1 MYEIDDEQF
10 WINYEKKSY
19 LDIFYIRNKVWRSLI
34 TARPPIGARN
44 EMMKKEN
51 PFPNNKNML
60 YFNIPFC
67 ASRCSFCLYYTKNYE
82 SELVDKYLNALEKEV
97 EAISN
102 TEYVKSTRFECVYFG
117 GGTPSLLNESQ
128 IDRVADIV
136 YKNFQFTDELEISFE
151 ANPSSISLDKVMAL
165 KRNNFNRISL
175 GIQTFNDKYLNQ
187 MNCKHNSKE
196 AKEVINMLL
205 DKGFNVNVDLI
216 YGFQGQTEE
225 ELHMDLEE
233 ILNFKNLHHISI
245 FPLRLVTQTPL
256 YNKLEKKQELN
267 IQEHQNIIIQYHE
280 YIDSFFKNNA
290 YISEEESVHYYK
302 QGFRPH
308 RYQSLDGRI
317 IGIGSGAGTL
327 LDNIESGNIFDV
339 DDYIDG
345 INSQNSAAFADSV
358 ITDEQMYERY
368 ILYRLLYM
376 NRSLPD
382 LKGIIGKRFSEFYGI
397 DIGERYEK
405 VISHLLAKKFIVLE
419 SQRVVFTERFINILK
434 NFRFGTP
441 SVI

>member
-1 MYEIDDEQF
+1 MYEIDDEEF
-10 WINYEKKSY
+10 WKIYETKSY

-34 TARPPIGARN
+34 PARPPIGSRN
-44 EMMKKEN
+44 EMMQKEN
-51 PFPNNKNML
+51 HFPNNKNML

-67 ASRCSFCLYYTKNYE
+67 ASRCSFCLYYTKIYE
-82 SELVDKYLNALEKEV
+82 RELVDRYLDALEKEV

-102 TEYVKSTRFECVYFG
+102 TKYVKSTRFECVYFG
-117 GGTPSLLNESQ
+117 GGTPSLLNEKQ
-128 IDRVADIV
+128 IDRVANIV
-136 YKNFQFTDELEISFE
+136 FKNFQVTDELEISFE
-151 ANPSSISLDKVMAL
+151 ANPSSLSLDKVMAL

-175 GIQTFNDKYLNQ
+175 GIQSFNDKYLKQ
-187 MNCKHNSKE
+187 MNCRHNSKE

-205 DKGFNVNVDLI
+205 EKGFNVNIDLI

-225 ELHMDLEE
+225 ELQMDLEE

-256 YNKLEKKQELN
+256 YNKLEKQQELN
-267 IQEHQNIIIQYHE
+267 IQAHQNKIVKYHE
-280 YIDSFFKNNA
+280 CIDSFFKNNS

-302 QGFRPH
+302 RGFHPH

-317 IGIGSGAGTL
+317 IGFGSGAGTL
-327 LDNIESGNIFDV
+327 LDNVESGNKFDV
-339 DDYIDG
+339 NDYIEA
-345 INSQNSAAFADSV
+345 INSKNSAAFADSV

-382 LKGIIGKRFSEFYGI
+382 LKGIIEKRFSEFYGI
-397 DIGERYEK
+397 DIGDRYEK
-405 VISHLLAKKFIVLE
+405 VIGHLLAKKLIVLDG
-419 SQRVVFTERFINILK
+419 QRVIFTDKFLNILK